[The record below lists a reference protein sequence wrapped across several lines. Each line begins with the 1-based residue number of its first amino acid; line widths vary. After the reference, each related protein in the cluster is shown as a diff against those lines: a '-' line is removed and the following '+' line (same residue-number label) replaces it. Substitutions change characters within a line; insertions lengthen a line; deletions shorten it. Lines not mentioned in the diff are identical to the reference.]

1 MPSKSTQFVV
11 AQFVSIIFHPL
22 SLPSWTF
29 LILILQQN
37 VLEFGIPPS
46 LKWHLFVVVLIT
58 SFLMPA
64 STIFL
69 VYKLGFIKS
78 LQMEKRSD
86 RVLPLMVTAAFFLLT
101 FFLFE
106 HFSIAPIF
114 LFYLL
119 GATMLTL
126 LVLGIS
132 LFWKISLH
140 ATGFGGFIAA
150 LLLCNRFFSTD
161 LMPYITVTILIAGLV
176 CSARLLLQAHKPSQV
191 YVGFLTGLG
200 FISGLFYVSFS
211 VLV

>member
-1 MPSKSTQFVV
+1 MSSKQAQLIVS
-11 AQFVSIIFHPL
+11 QFVSTVFHPL
-22 SLPSWTF
+22 LLPSLAF

-37 VLEFGIPPS
+37 VLELGIPPS
-46 LKWHLFVVVLIT
+46 LKWYLLAVVLIT

-64 STIFL
+64 SIIFL

-86 RVLPLMVTAAFFLLT
+86 RVLPLLVTAVFFLLT
-101 FFLFE
+101 FFLLG

-114 LFYLL
+114 LFYLI

-126 LVLGIS
+126 FVLGIS

-140 ATGFGGFIAA
+140 ATGFGGFTAA
-150 LLLCNRFFSTD
+150 LLLCNCFFSTD
-161 LMPYITVTILIAGLV
+161 LMSYIAATILIAGLV
-176 CSARLLLQAHKPSQV
+176 CSARLLLHAHKPSQV

-200 FISGLFYVSFS
+200 FISGLFYVSF
-211 VLV
+211 LL